1 MPREEQK
8 KRGGRERKSVQ
19 MFFISLRMRAL
30 CTTVACMCDSAEEKK
45 KGCMTELFERIVYL
59 SMTCVCV
66 CVSGLSFFIYMK
78 KKSASYLKENSV

>member
-1 MPREEQK
+1 
-8 KRGGRERKSVQ
+8 
-19 MFFISLRMRAL
+19 
-30 CTTVACMCDSAEEKK
+30 
-45 KGCMTELFERIVYL
+45 MTELFERIVYL